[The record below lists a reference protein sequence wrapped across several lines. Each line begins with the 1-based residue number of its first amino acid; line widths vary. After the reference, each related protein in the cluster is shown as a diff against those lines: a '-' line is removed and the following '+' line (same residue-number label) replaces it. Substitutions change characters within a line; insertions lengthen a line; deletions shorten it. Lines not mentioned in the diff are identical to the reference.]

1 MPSTAGSPPTRL
13 ECAARRTSRGS
24 NGRCSTCGN
33 FFVGE
38 EVVDLADAEARAAK
52 WCAQTAGQRIHGTT
66 QARPAEVFTEH
77 EASVLLRLP
86 EPYDVPIFT
95 RVKVHR
101 DFHIEVG
108 KALTPPRRHT
118 SGSTWTCVPTRT
130 WSSCSTPDS
139 WSRCTPGNAPAAG
152 GPTPKTS
159 RPPRLATRC
168 VTWTGSSPPP
178 TTTAKTSASTP
189 S

>member
-1 MPSTAGSPPTRL
+1 MPSTAGSPPTRP
-13 ECAARRTSRGS
+13 ECAAPRGNRGS

-38 EVVDLADAEARAAK
+38 EFVDLADAQARAAK

-108 KALTPPRRHT
+108 KALY
-118 SGSTWTCVPTRT
+118 
-130 WSSCSTPDS
+130 
-139 WSRCTPGNAPAAG
+139 
-152 GPTPKTS
+152 
-159 RPPRLATRC
+159 
-168 VTWTGSSPPP
+168 SPPKAYLGQHLDVRADANQVKLFCGGRSG
-178 TTTAKTSASTP
+178 TV
-189 S
+189 